1 MKLPRLIQRA
11 ARVEQ
16 TAAEIYDDLARRF
29 RDDGVLRQLWKT
41 MAADER
47 RHAKKLSTWRQL
59 VELTASSEDPALPG
73 FSRALDDIEAL
84 LRDLRA
90 RVGEV
95 RDADDAFEIA
105 LTLESSEIDALYTEL
120 LRISPIA
127 RFPDLPDLRKAETG
141 SHHVALCELVR
152 ARSRS
157 EANRLMAALL
167 EQREH

>member
-16 TAAEIYDDLARRF
+16 VAAEIYDGLAKKF
-29 RDDGVLRQLWKT
+29 RDDGVLRQLWT
-41 MAADER
+41 GMAADER

-59 VELTASSEDPALPG
+59 VELAPSGDGDMLSG
-73 FSRALDDIEAL
+73 FTEAL
-84 LRDLRA
+84 HEIEGLVRDLRA
-90 RVGEV
+90 RVDDV

-105 LTLESSEIDALYTEL
+105 LTLESSEIDALYTAL

-152 ARSRS
+152 ARSRN

-167 EQREH
+167 AQRED

>member
-16 TAAEIYDDLARRF
+16 VAAEIYDALARKF
-29 RDDGVLRQLWKT
+29 GDDGVLRQLWSG

-59 VELTASSEDPALPG
+59 VALAPASDEQALPG
-73 FSRALDDIEAL
+73 FTQALDEIEAL
-84 LRDLRA
+84 IRDLRA
-90 RVGEV
+90 RVGDV
-95 RDADDAFEIA
+95 RGADDAFEIA
-105 LTLESSEIDALYTEL
+105 LTLESSEIDVLYTAL

-127 RFPDLPDLRKAETG
+127 RFPDLPDLRKAEIG

-152 ARSRS
+152 ARSKR

-167 EQREH
+167 ARREQ